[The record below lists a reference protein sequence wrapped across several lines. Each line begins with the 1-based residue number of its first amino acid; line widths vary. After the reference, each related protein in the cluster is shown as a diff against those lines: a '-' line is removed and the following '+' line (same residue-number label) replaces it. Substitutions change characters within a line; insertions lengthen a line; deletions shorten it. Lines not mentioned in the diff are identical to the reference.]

1 MTAIDDRLNR
11 SLGWRTDARGAFTVP
26 LIACL
31 MASLIAFLIRCP
43 WNFYRTSGDVRA
55 NYGSVVG
62 NLQVR

>member
-1 MTAIDDRLNR
+1 MTAIDDRLNH
-11 SLGWRTDARGAFTVP
+11 SLGWLTYDRGAF
-26 LIACL
+26 L

-55 NYGSVVG
+55 NYASVVG